1 MTAITATY
9 NRIAALLG
17 RLAPLLLPVLARL
30 VFAGVLLGYFWSS
43 GLTKLGPDLLTP
55 SQGAYAQIFPRAFE
69 AAGYDV
75 AQLGLWPRLVVLA
88 GTAAEF
94 LLPLMIVL
102 GLLTRLAALGM
113 IGFVALQSLTDIFGH
128 KAGPGTVG
136 AWFDAASDA
145 AILDQRALWLI
156 LLAVLLMKGAGA
168 LSVDALVARL
178 GNRA

>member
-1 MTAITATY
+1 MTQIINAY
-9 NRIAALLG
+9 RQIAALLD
-17 RLAPLLLPVLARL
+17 RLAPSLLPLLARV
-30 VFAGVLLGYFWSS
+30 VFAGVLLAYFWTS
-43 GLTKLGPDLLTP
+43 GLTKIGPDLLTP
-55 SQGAYAQIFPRAFE
+55 SDGAYAQIFPRAFE

-75 AQLGLWPRLVVLA
+75 AQLGLWHQLVVLA

-94 LLPLMIVL
+94 VLPLMIVL
-102 GLLTRLAALGM
+102 GVLTRLAALGM
-113 IGFVALQSLTDIFGH
+113 IGFVAVQSVTDVIGH

-145 AILDQRALWLI
+145 VILDQRALWLV

-168 LSVDALVARL
+168 LSVDALAARR